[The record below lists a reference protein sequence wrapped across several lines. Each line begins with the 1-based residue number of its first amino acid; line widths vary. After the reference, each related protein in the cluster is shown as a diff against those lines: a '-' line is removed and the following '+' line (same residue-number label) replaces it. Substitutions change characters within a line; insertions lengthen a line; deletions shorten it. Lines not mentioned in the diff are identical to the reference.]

1 MIFSILSIV
10 ILAQNSV
17 VAAIIAGVVLIG
29 IVGFVLLA
37 SKKSKERPQVEKMTI
52 VKDKKVVSNKDVIQL
67 NPDKNTNRDVKENPN
82 RFMPK

>member
-1 MIFSILSIV
+1 
-10 ILAQNSV
+10 
-17 VAAIIAGVVLIG
+17 
-29 IVGFVLLA
+29 
-37 SKKSKERPQVEKMTI
+37 MTI

>member
-1 MIFSILSIV
+1 LIFSILSIV

-37 SKKSKERPQVEKMTI
+37 SKKSKRTTT
-52 VKDKKVVSNKDVIQL
+52 S
-67 NPDKNTNRDVKENPN
+67 
-82 RFMPK
+82 